1 MDQNNW
7 TTKDWDYNVEGFWF
21 RQDMYKGTVAIP
33 IDPTFL
39 NLVTKDLDAENVLEL
54 GQIDQ
59 QRQARE
65 GFNYDYRQI
74 GQ

>member
-1 MDQNNW
+1 MQQNNW
-7 TTKDWDYNVEGFWF
+7 TKKDWDYDVEGFWF
-21 RQDMYKGTVAIP
+21 KNDMYKGTVAIP

-39 NLVTKDLDAENVLEL
+39 NLVTKDLDSQTVLEL

-59 QRQARE
+59 RNKARDN
-65 GFNYDYRQI
+65 FNYDNRQL